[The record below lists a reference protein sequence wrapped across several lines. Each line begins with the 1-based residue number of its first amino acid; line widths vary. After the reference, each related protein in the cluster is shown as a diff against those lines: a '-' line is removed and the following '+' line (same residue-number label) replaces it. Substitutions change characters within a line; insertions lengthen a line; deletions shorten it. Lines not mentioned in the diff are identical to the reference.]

1 MQIFM
6 YVELNVFALII
17 LLLIFINVHH
27 QKEKYFID
35 QKLFLALIDMNAFVI
50 IFNTLIRGLDG
61 KTGPFMRE
69 LHLIITVLYFIA
81 NPIICM
87 LWACYAE
94 YQIFRDESRL
104 KTVSLLA
111 LPPVLINTV
120 FSVLSIHGNYLFY
133 IDQNN
138 VYHRGAFFYIVVS
151 ISYVFLVATV
161 ISIVVNRK
169 KLQKDVY
176 IPILLFALPPFIG
189 SIVQILYNGIPLIWL
204 CMTISILMVFI
215 NVQNQELYTDH
226 LTGLFNRRQL
236 DCYIQAKMQSTRT
249 KGFLGGIMI
258 DVDSFKMIN
267 DRYGHT
273 VGDQAL
279 KAVADILKDSF
290 RKIDFI
296 ARYGGDEF
304 VVLLELENELDII
317 NAVER
322 LNQNVDRFNL
332 KRNTPFS
339 LALSI
344 GVDTFDYKSKM
355 ASEEFMKRI
364 DHLMYNDKM
373 DKRSLKEA

>member
-1 MQIFM
+1 M

-120 FSVLSIHGNYLFY
+120 FSVLSISGNYLFY

-344 GVDTFDYKSKM
+344 GVDSFDYKSKIT
-355 ASEEFMKRI
+355 SEEFMKRI
-364 DHLMYNDKM
+364 DRLMYNDKM
-373 DKRSLKEA
+373 DKKGLKEA